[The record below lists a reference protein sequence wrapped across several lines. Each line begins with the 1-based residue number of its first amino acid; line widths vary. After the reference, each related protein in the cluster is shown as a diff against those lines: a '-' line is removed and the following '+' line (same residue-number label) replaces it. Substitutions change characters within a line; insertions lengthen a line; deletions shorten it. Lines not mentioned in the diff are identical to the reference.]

1 MTAQKYDLKNFVVLV
16 ADGSEV
22 MRSLLASTLKNI
34 GVGRV
39 SFAFDGSGT
48 IGYLKASKVSSSDN
62 LTYPADIV
70 ISDISMDQVDGMMLL
85 RWIRRHEDSPN
96 HFMPVVLTS
105 SSPDKDSI
113 GQARNMGANAFLA
126 KPFSAKSLTKLIAD
140 LIENPRDFVRTKTYF
155 GPDRRTYK
163 NDVSKMERR
172 HISGATGDEF
182 WDKDN
187 PDVVILRIPNVLK
200 AKTLTSAKGS
210 QEEAPTAFDPS
221 MLEYAHTQMEKW
233 TEDYSDWAME
243 NTSNLIALYK
253 CVATKT
259 GPEQDQALIKVK
271 EIISDLKSHGR
282 EFGYPLI
289 SEIATSL
296 SSIASNVQITR
307 RHLALF
313 GNHIDALRVVSRK
326 RIKGAGGDVGREL
339 IGSLHKAD
347 AKLKV
352 VH

>member
-1 MTAQKYDLKNFVVLV
+1 MQISIALWIGDPELIYVGLLRNRFKVRVDR
-16 ADGSEV
+16 
-22 MRSLLASTLKNI
+22 RSIVASTLGRTGAKN
-34 GVGRV
+34 
-39 SFAFDGSGT
+39 
-48 IGYLKASKVSSSDN
+48 
-62 LTYPADIV
+62 
-70 ISDISMDQVDGMMLL
+70 
-85 RWIRRHEDSPN
+85 
-96 HFMPVVLTS
+96 
-105 SSPDKDSI
+105 
-113 GQARNMGANAFLA
+113 
-126 KPFSAKSLTKLIAD
+126 
-140 LIENPRDFVRTKTYF
+140 
-155 GPDRRTYK
+155 
-163 NDVSKMERR
+163 
-172 HISGATGDEF
+172 
-182 WDKDN
+182 
-187 PDVVILRIPNVLK
+187 
-200 AKTLTSAKGS
+200 S

-243 NTSNLIALYK
+243 NTRNLIALYK

-259 GPEQDQALIKVK
+259 GPEQDQALIKIK

-296 SSIASNVQITR
+296 SSIAYDVQITR

>member
-1 MTAQKYDLKNFVVLV
+1 MTTQKYDLKDLTVLV

-39 SFAFDGSGT
+39 SFAFDGSVT
-48 IGYLKASKVSSSDN
+48 IGYLKASKLSSTDN
-62 LTYPADIV
+62 LTYPADII
-70 ISDISMDQVDGMMLL
+70 ISDISMNQIDGMMLL

-105 SSPDKDSI
+105 SSPDKDNI

-126 KPFSAKSLTKLIAD
+126 KPFSVKSLSKLIVD

-155 GPDRRTYK
+155 GPDRRTQK

-172 HISGATGDEF
+172 QVSGVKGEEF

-187 PDVVILRIPNVLK
+187 PDVVILRLPNMLK
-200 AKTLTSAKGS
+200 AKTFTGDMRT
-210 QEEAPTAFDPS
+210 QEDASITHDPKV
-221 MLEYAHTQMEKW
+221 LEYARTEMKKW

-243 NTSNLIALYK
+243 NISTLIALYT
-253 CVATKT
+253 CVATST
-259 GPEQDQALIKVK
+259 GPEQNQALVKIK
-271 EIISDLKSHGR
+271 EIIADLKSHGR
-282 EFGYPLI
+282 QFGYPLI

-296 SSIASNVQITR
+296 SSISSDVQITR